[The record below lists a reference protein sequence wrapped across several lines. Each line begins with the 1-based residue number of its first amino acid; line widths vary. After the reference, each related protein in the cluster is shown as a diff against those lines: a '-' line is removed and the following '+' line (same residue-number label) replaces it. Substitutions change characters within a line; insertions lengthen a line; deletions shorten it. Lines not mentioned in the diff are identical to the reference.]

1 MKRLFIFLVLL
12 PTLLFSQD
20 SWFNL
25 EVQFDYYGPSESFA
39 LITQAGDT
47 LVNHTPTQPFEF
59 YQTLV
64 YADSGDIDIS
74 LFDSWGDG
82 WAGGSINTNSGII
95 SNIKITNDCQGTILD
110 LDVTALGSFSQ
121 YDTTVNLLPC
131 PSTNYWMYGSKLSLL

>member
-1 MKRLFIFLVLL
+1 MKKLILLLLLIPQLVI
-12 PTLLFSQD
+12 SQN

-74 LFDSWGDG
+74 LFDSFGDG
-82 WAGGSINTNSGII
+82 WTGGSINTNSGII
-95 SNIKITNDCQGTILD
+95 ASIVIENACQGAILD

-121 YDTTVNLLPC
+121 
-131 PSTNYWMYGSKLSLL
+131 

>member
-1 MKRLFIFLVLL
+1 M
-12 PTLLFSQD
+12 T

-39 LITQAGDT
+39 LVTQAGDT

-74 LFDSWGDG
+74 LFDSYGDG
-82 WAGGSINTNSGII
+82 WTGGNQNTNSGII
-95 SNIKITNDCQGTILD
+95 ANILVENACQGVIMD
-110 LDVTALGSFSQ
+110 LDVTSLGSFSQ
-121 YDTTVNLLPC
+121 YDTTINLLPC
-131 PSTNYWMYGSKLSLL
+131 PPPITGCMDPNALNYDSTAVVDDIGYGQKFL